1 MVRQRVARGRHECC
15 PASPPA
21 HPRSN
26 ALRAAFD
33 RLVSGFEAERDPSHA
48 VRIDRLRRLEAMLTR
63 MAPAM
68 VDAIS
73 ADFGHRPAQVTQL
86 ADITPVLMAARHAR
100 KHLRGWMKTRRMPTS
115 V

>member
-1 MVRQRVARGRHECC
+1 MMVRQRVAAGV
-15 PASPPA
+15 AMSAVLQA
-21 HPRSN
+21 HPPTEVER

-33 RLVSGFEAERDPSHA
+33 RLAAGFEAERDPSHA
-48 VRIDRLRRLEAMLTR
+48 VRTDRLRRLEAMLTR

-86 ADITPVLMAARHAR
+86 ADITPVLMAAGHAR
-100 KHLRGWMKTRRMPTS
+100 GGCAAG
-115 V
+115 